1 MKFDIVAKDTCPRR
15 YENYAVVEEMLD
27 GWYFRDNLLWCN
39 YCGSLQPN
47 MLLSLMLSGCELG
60 PTDKNYKV
68 YIKNVDGGYIGKFYF
83 QHFTLED
90 RMRFIEIYNTK
101 PRNFTIGYPGHFYV
115 LPFFIK
121 LEVNDDD
128 RG

>member
-1 MKFDIVAKDTCPRR
+1 MKPDIVAKDTCPRR
-15 YENYAVVEEMLD
+15 YENYSEVVELLD
-27 GWYFRDNLLWCN
+27 GWFLKDDLLWCV
-39 YCGSLQPN
+39 YCGSLQPD
-47 MLLSLMLSGCELG
+47 MMLSLMTMDCELG

-68 YIKNVDGGYIGKFYF
+68 YLRNVNGLYIGKFYF
-83 QHFTLED
+83 QHFTLEN

-101 PRNFTIGYPGHFYV
+101 PRTFTIGYPGHFYV